1 MAKYE
6 DYDEFEEGDKECP
19 RCKEALTVTRRKGRV
34 VASERHSGKQHVC
47 WDLPADAN
55 LIVIDD

>member
-1 MAKYE
+1 MDSYDDFEQE
-6 DYDEFEEGDKECP
+6 DQECP
-19 RCKEALTVTRRKGRV
+19 RCKEALTVTRRKGV
-34 VASERHSGKQHVC
+34 VTASERKSGKQHVC